1 MVTDGQV
8 RVLRR
13 KLMEGKTQEAAAA
26 GAGMSVRSARK
37 WQAGSYPSQ
46 AHKPHLWR
54 TRPDPFA
61 GLFESEIAPLLAA
74 DEKRVLE
81 ARTLLGELDRRH
93 PGCFSAHQLRTLQRR
108 IREWRALHG
117 PEKEVYFPQEHLPGR
132 EAAFDFTNCNDLGVT
147 IGGEPFLHLLFE
159 LALSYSG
166 WRWQMV
172 AASESFEAMA
182 AGVQGALWELGG
194 VSEVLRSDNLSAATH
209 DLRRSRGRALNRR
222 YRELLDHYGL
232 RSTLIQ
238 VGEPHENGVVEQA
251 HRRTKSILAQALL
264 LRGACDFRSIED
276 YQQWLRAV
284 VDREH
289 NSSLG
294 ERLLEERHH
303 LRPLP
308 PAPIPAYT
316 KISARVRRWSTIRV
330 QDRTYSLPSRLI
342 GERVTVRLFDNHLE
356 VYYRE
361 RLVERLP
368 RLHHKGQAHIDYR
381 HVIWTLVRKPG
392 AFARYR
398 WREELFPSLV
408 FRRAYDALRSRL
420 GERADTE
427 YVRILHLAASRGE
440 MVVQQ
445 TLCAMLARDQRFD
458 AEQVQKA
465 IEPGRPQLPAVTIT
479 RPDLRLYDALLSAGE
494 VVS

>member
-1 MVTDGQV
+1 
-8 RVLRR
+8 
-13 KLMEGKTQEAAAA
+13 
-26 GAGMSVRSARK
+26 MSVRSARK

-74 DEKRVLE
+74 DEKRMLE

-147 IGGEPFLHLLFE
+147 IGGERFLHLLFE

-316 KISARVRRWSTIRV
+316 KISARVRRGSTIRV

-398 WREELFPSLV
+398 WREDLFPSLV

-445 TLCAMLARDQRFD
+445 TLCAMLDRDQRFD

>member
-1 MVTDGQV
+1 M
-8 RVLRR
+8 
-13 KLMEGKTQEAAAA
+13 
-26 GAGMSVRSARK
+26 
-37 WQAGSYPSQ
+37 
-46 AHKPHLWR
+46 
-54 TRPDPFA
+54 
-61 GLFESEIAPLLAA
+61 
-74 DEKRVLE
+74 LE

-147 IGGEPFLHLLFE
+147 IGGERFLHLLFE

-316 KISARVRRWSTIRV
+316 KISARVRRGSTIRV

-398 WREELFPSLV
+398 WREDLFPSLV

-445 TLCAMLARDQRFD
+445 TLCAMLDRDQRFD

>member
-26 GAGMSVRSARK
+26 GAGMSARSARK
-37 WQAGSYPSQ
+37 WQAGPYPSQ

-54 TRPDPFA
+54 TRADPLG

-93 PGCFSAHQLRTLQRR
+93 PGCFSGRQLRTLQRR

-117 PEKEVYFPQEHLPGR
+117 PEQEVYFPQEHPPGR

-147 IGGEPFLHLLFE
+147 IGGEPFPHLLFE

-172 AASESFEAMA
+172 AASESFEATA
-182 AGVQGALWELGG
+182 AGVQGALWQLGG

-222 YRELLDHYGL
+222 YRDLLDHYGL
-232 RSTLIQ
+232 RASLIQ
-238 VGEPHENGVVEQA
+238 VGEAHENGVVEQA

-264 LRGACDFRSIED
+264 LRGSCDFRSAEE
-276 YQQWLRAV
+276 YQHWLREV
-284 VDREH
+284 VEREH
-289 NSSLG
+289 NSKLG
-294 ERLLEERHH
+294 ERLLEERRH

-308 PAPIPAYT
+308 GAPIPAYT

-342 GERVTVRLFDNHLE
+342 GERVTVRLFADHLE

-420 GERADTE
+420 GERADAE

-440 MVVQQ
+440 MVVEQ
-445 TLCAMLARDQRFD
+445 TLCAVLDRDQRFD
-458 AEQVQKA
+458 AEQVQKT
-465 IEPGRPQLPAVTIT
+465 IEPQRPQLPAVTIT
-479 RPDLRLYDALLSAGE
+479 PPDLRLYDALLGAE
-494 VVS
+494 VAS

>member
-209 DLRRSRGRALNRR
+209 DLRRSRWRALNRR

-445 TLCAMLARDQRFD
+445 TLCATLARDQRFD

-465 IEPGRPQLPAVTIT
+465 IEPGRPQLPVVTIT

>member
-1 MVTDGQV
+1 M
-8 RVLRR
+8 
-13 KLMEGKTQEAAAA
+13 
-26 GAGMSVRSARK
+26 
-37 WQAGSYPSQ
+37 
-46 AHKPHLWR
+46 
-54 TRPDPFA
+54 
-61 GLFESEIAPLLAA
+61 
-74 DEKRVLE
+74 
-81 ARTLLGELDRRH
+81 
-93 PGCFSAHQLRTLQRR
+93 
-108 IREWRALHG
+108 
-117 PEKEVYFPQEHLPGR
+117 
-132 EAAFDFTNCNDLGVT
+132 
-147 IGGEPFLHLLFE
+147 
-159 LALSYSG
+159 
-166 WRWQMV
+166 
-172 AASESFEAMA
+172 
-182 AGVQGALWELGG
+182 
-194 VSEVLRSDNLSAATH
+194 SEVLRSDNLSAATH

-316 KISARVRRWSTIRV
+316 KISARVRRGSTIRV

-398 WREELFPSLV
+398 WREDLFPSLV

-445 TLCAMLARDQRFD
+445 TLCAMLDRDQRFD